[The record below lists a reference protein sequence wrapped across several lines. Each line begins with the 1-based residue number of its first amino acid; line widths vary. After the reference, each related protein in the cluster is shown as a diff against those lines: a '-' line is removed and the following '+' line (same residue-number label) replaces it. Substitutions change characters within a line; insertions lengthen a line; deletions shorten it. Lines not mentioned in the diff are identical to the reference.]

1 MKKKILLGLIIVL
14 IGIQFIHPAANQG
27 EAETPQDITHAVQVP
42 AEIKNIISASCYDCH
57 SNHTEYPWYSY
68 VNPVGWWLNGH
79 INDAKEELNFSEFAT
94 YDGERMDH
102 KLEEIAE
109 EVEEGHMPLPAYL
122 WLHTDAKLSEVQR
135 QSIVDWANTERQKLS
150 ASTTTE

>member
-1 MKKKILLGLIIVL
+1 MKKKILLGLLIVL
-14 IGIQFIHPAANQG
+14 VAMQFIHPARNQG

-42 AEIKNIISASCYDCH
+42 AEIKNIISSSCYDCH

-68 VNPVGWWLNGH
+68 LNPVGWWLNGH
-79 INDAKEELNFSEFAT
+79 IKDGKEELNFSEFAT
-94 YDGERMDH
+94 YDAERMEH

-122 WLHTDAKLSEVQR
+122 WLHTDAKLSEAQI
-135 QSIVDWANTERQKLS
+135 QSIVTWANTERQQF
-150 ASTTTE
+150 AGAATEQ